1 MESGMEPT
9 ASWTI
14 NEVLRA
20 DPRAAQV
27 LNLLGIDICCGGSLS
42 LAEASR
48 AVGESPESVLAA
60 IRNLNAKE
68 TA

>member
-20 DPRAAQV
+20 DPRAARV

-68 TA
+68 MA